1 MDEPCSTA
9 CLSLLCHLDNCI
21 ALHHLC
27 KLVQA
32 LGFHYDHT
40 EIVAENDS
48 PILPAAAFG
57 LAESF
62 LQAAPQSCWCCAQE
76 IFCPCQEIHHMASSW
91 VPLNE
96 ALSDVPTRWELINVV
111 LDAELPQNCRD
122 AVGGD
127 VVAAVS

>member
-1 MDEPCSTA
+1 
-9 CLSLLCHLDNCI
+9 
-21 ALHHLC
+21 
-27 KLVQA
+27 
-32 LGFHYDHT
+32 
-40 EIVAENDS
+40 
-48 PILPAAAFG
+48 
-57 LAESF
+57 
-62 LQAAPQSCWCCAQE
+62 
-76 IFCPCQEIHHMASSW
+76 MASSW